1 MDEQSLFE
9 AALQLP
15 VDRRLAFLAEACVGN
30 VLLRER
36 VERLLAADEH
46 KHGILERG
54 PVTIPAVHQGLF
66 AGMVLADRYRLTRK
80 LGEGGMGEVWAA
92 DQIQPVPRPVAIKFL
107 LDSYNPHSATSR
119 RFVAEA
125 RIMASLQHPGI
136 PPVHHVDVMP
146 DDRPYMVMKLI
157 AGQTL
162 ETLLR
167 EQGPS
172 PTRWI
177 GIFEAI
183 CQALGYAHASGVI
196 HRDLKP
202 SNVMVGAFGEVQ
214 VMDWGIAKLL
224 QAGAHETAASSEV
237 EAVPPERA
245 SASADVTRV
254 LTKTGAMMGTP
265 AYMAPEQAAGK
276 WDAVDCRSDVFGL
289 GAILH
294 ALLTG
299 SAPATKALRSGQLGN
314 KSPGDTFARLDD
326 TVASP
331 ELVALCKRCLACE
344 PEDRPA
350 DGAAV
355 AAEVAELRRAAEERA
370 RQAEVDRAKAE
381 VHAAEQRKRR
391 RLTLLGS
398 AALMLVLLAGIAG
411 TAIGLVR
418 AERARA
424 NESQQR
430 TTAEAARDHVRDV
443 LDAMTSQVA
452 GDFLTT
458 QQVLGEEQKRFLTE
472 VLTYYKQFAGEQA
485 NDEASRKRIASAA
498 VRVGEIEDRLGRRE
512 EAATAFRAA
521 LQMYEIL
528 ASEDPTSVQYR
539 RDQADCHNN
548 LGNGFTELRR
558 NDEAEWHFRQALAIR
573 EKLVAEEPL
582 SAAYRRELGTTHHNL
597 GILLLG
603 DFGRKPAAQEQ
614 FQLAFAIREK
624 LVAEEPHSGVYQREL
639 AATLSTLGR
648 VLWEL
653 GQNTDAERYCK
664 KALPLLERLV
674 FVFPTSLAVRRE
686 LAVTLNNQGNVLYE
700 YKKWPAAEEYY
711 SRALVLRER
720 LAAEYPGSADIRHEL
735 AITLTNL
742 GNLYC
747 QMEKRTTSEEHI
759 HRSVALLEKL
769 KADFP
774 NIPAYQSELGNA
786 YLSFGIL
793 VFVRG
798 EAGESVQWFD
808 KGINTL
814 TPIHEKYPDD
824 AQSKRFLRNNHRG
837 RAVASDRLERFGE
850 AVKDW
855 DRAVELSQPEER
867 PQLRATRT
875 YSLMRSGQVAR
886 SLAEAGEL
894 RQLDVW
900 TAAELYDLA
909 CVYSLASAR
918 IPEQKQEHGD
928 RAMELLR
935 RAVSVG
941 WKDVKLTKEDTDLD
955 PLRAR
960 DDFKK
965 WLVDLEKKYPPD
977 GSGMGKGQ

>member
-1 MDEQSLFE
+1 MDEKSLFA

-15 VDRRLAFLAEACVGN
+15 VDKRAAFLAEACVGN

-46 KHGILERG
+46 EDGILERG
-54 PVTIPAVHQGLF
+54 LLASPAVHQGLF
-66 AGMVLADRYRLTRK
+66 AGMMLADRYRLTRK

-92 DQIQPVPRPVAIKFL
+92 DQIQPVHRPVAIKFL
-107 LDSYNPHSATSR
+107 SDMYDPHSATSR
-119 RFVAEA
+119 RFLAEA

-136 PPVHHVDVMP
+136 PPVHHVDVLP
-146 DDRPYMVMKLI
+146 DGRPYLVMKLI

-167 EQGPS
+167 DQGPS
-172 PTRWI
+172 PTQWI
-177 GIFEAI
+177 GVFEAI
-183 CQALGYAHASGVI
+183 CQALGYAHANGVI

-224 QAGAHETAASSEV
+224 NAGLNETAPTEV
-237 EAVPPERA
+237 EAVPAGRGSVP
-245 SASADVTRV
+245 ADATRP
-254 LTKTGAMMGTP
+254 LTRTGSMMGTP

-276 WDAVDCRSDVFGL
+276 WDAVDRRSDVFGL

-299 SAPATKALRSGQLGN
+299 SAPDTKALRSGQLG
-314 KSPGDTFARLDD
+314 SPSHGATFARLDA
-326 TVASP
+326 TGASP
-331 ELVALCKRCLACE
+331 ELVALCKRCLASE

-355 AAEVAELRRAAEERA
+355 AAAVAELRRAAEERA

-398 AALMLVLLAGIAG
+398 AVLMIVLLAGIAG

-424 NESQQR
+424 NESQHR
-430 TTAEAARDHVRDV
+430 STAEAARDHVRDV

-472 VLTYYKQFAGEQA
+472 VLNDYKQFAGEQA
-485 NDEASRKRIASAA
+485 NDEPSRKRIASAA
-498 VRVGEIEDRLGRRE
+498 VRVGAIEDRLGRRE

-521 LQMYEIL
+521 LQMYETL

-582 SAAYRRELGTTHHNL
+582 SAVYRRELGATHHNL

-614 FQLAFAIREK
+614 FQLALAIREK
-624 LVAEEPHSGVYQREL
+624 LVAEEPLSGVYQREL
-639 AATLSTLGR
+639 AATLSALGR
-648 VLWEL
+648 VLWER

-674 FVFPTSLAVRRE
+674 VVFPTSLEVRRE

-711 SRALVLRER
+711 SRAIVLRER
-720 LAAEYPGSADIRHEL
+720 LAAEYPGSADVRHEL

-747 QMEKRTTSEEHI
+747 QMEKRTTSEEHFQ
-759 HRSVALLEKL
+759 RSITLLEKL

-774 NIPAYQSELGNA
+774 NIPAYQSELGNTQ
-786 YLSFGIL
+786 LSFGIL
-793 VFVRG
+793 TFVRG
-798 EAGESVQWFD
+798 EIGESVQWFD

-814 TPIHEKYPDD
+814 TPIHEKYTDD
-824 AQSKRFLRNNHRG
+824 VQSKRFLRNNHRG
-837 RAVASDRLERFGE
+837 RAVAYDHLDRFGE

-855 DRAVELSQPEER
+855 DRAVELSPPEEQ
-867 PQLRATRT
+867 PQLRAART

-894 RQLDVW
+894 RKLDVW

-909 CVYSLASAR
+909 CVYSLASAK

-935 RAVSVG
+935 RAVSAG
-941 WKDVKLTKEDTDLD
+941 WNDVKLTRQDADLD

-965 WLVDLEKKYPPD
+965 LLADLEKKYPSD
-977 GSGMGKGQ
+977 GSGKGKGP